1 MAILPWAPLFACALP
16 TLGWAALGDTTV
28 SITSD
33 IQSLEASARIEPARP
48 IRSTNFKT
56 PTGTL
61 IREFVAPSGV
71 VFAVS
76 WRGPF
81 KPSMALLLGRHFTDY
96 ARAPRSP
103 GSSRSRLIIEQPNLV
118 VHAAGHMRAFSGI
131 AFVPQL
137 LPENVVEAD
146 LQ

>member
-1 MAILPWAPLFACALP
+1 MAPLFACALP
-16 TLGWAALGDTTV
+16 TTGWAALGDTTV
-28 SITSD
+28 SIASD
-33 IQSLEASARIEPARP
+33 MQSLEASGRIEARAAY
-48 IRSTNFKT
+48 TVHELKT

-103 GSSRSRLIIEQPNLV
+103 ALPG
-118 VHAAGHMRAFSGI
+118 RA
-131 AFVPQL
+131 
-137 LPENVVEAD
+137 
-146 LQ
+146 